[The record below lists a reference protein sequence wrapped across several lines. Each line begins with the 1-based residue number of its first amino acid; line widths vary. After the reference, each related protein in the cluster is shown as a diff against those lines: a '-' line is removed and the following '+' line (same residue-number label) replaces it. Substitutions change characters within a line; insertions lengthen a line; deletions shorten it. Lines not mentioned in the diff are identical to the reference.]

1 MLCTS
6 VFCLLICL
14 SILQIICAVCCLF
27 THSFILLHLYCCL
40 IYRLLRWLLGLGNFF
55 LVLLLS
61 ICLGGACFGLGWLFS
76 PLYAVHFDPQE
87 FLDRSLIQALYLPVA
102 WLLLTATR
110 PLACSHDEE

>member
-1 MLCTS
+1 MYKRQIGTS
-6 VFCLLICL
+6 PFGATIVWYAL
-14 SILQIICAVCCLF
+14 V
-27 THSFILLHLYCCL
+27 CL

>member
-1 MLCTS
+1 MQEKVRS
-6 VFCLLICL
+6 SKRFFDSL
-14 SILQIICAVCCLF
+14 SLRVQQVLYAAVTYL
-27 THSFILLHLYCCL
+27 
-40 IYRLLRWLLGLGNFF
+40 
-55 LVLLLS
+55 LLLS

>member
-1 MLCTS
+1 MEIITRYATK
-6 VFCLLICL
+6 CLEYIQTIRI
-14 SILQIICAVCCLF
+14 SDVVDMAIIAYV
-27 THSFILLHLYCCL
+27 
-40 IYRLLRWLLGLGNFF
+40 IYRLLRWPLGLGNFF